1 MRKIVYVPLDE
12 RPCNYRY
19 PLQLAS
25 MTDLTLEVPD
35 MALLGRKK
43 TPADT
48 DAVREWLLGAAPD
61 ADALIVSIDMLV
73 HGGIVPSRLHHTSE
87 ATCTERLDVL
97 ARLKQ
102 SHPHL
107 RIYAFNLITRVPAY
121 SSSEEEPDYY
131 ADYGN
136 ELYTYGWLNDKAE
149 QETLDDAETARLE
162 AVKAK
167 IPQDVLADFLNRRRT
182 NSFVNAETMKLVQ
195 SGVIDFLIVPLDDNS
210 KYGFSPMEQ
219 RKLSLLAEELELG
232 DRILIYPG
240 ADEIGCTLFARA
252 FCEAKG
258 YVPKAFVR
266 YSSVHGPF
274 VVPKYE
280 DRSLGESI
288 KYHLTAAG
296 AVAHDNSAGTDFIL
310 MTNSPP
316 VGQKDMAECSTPY
329 AERNRAYFSETNPK
343 EFVQAIRHYIREGHT
358 VALADV
364 AVSNGA
370 DLPFMKLVSASG
382 LLHDIAA
389 YAAWNTSGNTM
400 GTVVSHAI
408 IESYYRGRGDDSA
421 ERLNRSRAYYYFR
434 LIEDWGYQAIVRKD
448 VIHNELPRLG
458 ASYYELTHVQDD
470 VYAVICGKL
479 EQFFAQYVQKGCP
492 GRVRIE
498 DVHLPWSRMFEV
510 GFETVL
516 EAGPDGV

>member
-1 MRKIVYVPLDE
+1 MHKIVYVPLDE

-19 PLQLAS
+19 PLYLAS
-25 MTDLTLEVPD
+25 MTDLELQVPE
-35 MALLGRKK
+35 MGLLGRKK

-48 DAVREWLLGAAPD
+48 DAVRDWLVGAASE

-87 ATCTERLDVL
+87 ASCKERLGVL

-102 SHPHL
+102 SNPRL

-131 ADYGN
+131 ADFGN
-136 ELYTYGWLNDKAE
+136 ELYTYGWLKDKAE
-149 QETLDDAETARLE
+149 QETLDADETARLE
-162 AVKAK
+162 SLLAT
-167 IPQDVLADFLNRRRT
+167 IPESVLDDFLTRRKT
-182 NSFVNAETMKLVQ
+182 NAFVNAETMKLVRD
-195 SGVIDFLIVPLDDNS
+195 GVIDFLIIPLDDNS
-210 KYGFSPMEQ
+210 KYGFSPLEQ
-219 RKLSLLAEELELG
+219 RKLSLLAEELNLG
-232 DRILIYPG
+232 DKIMIYPG

-252 FCEAKG
+252 FCEAKQ
-258 YVPKAFVR
+258 YTPKAFVR

-296 AVAHDNSAGTDFIL
+296 AVAHDNSCGTDFIL

-316 VGQKDMAECSTPY
+316 VGQKEMAECSTPY
-329 AERNRAYFSETNPK
+329 GQRHRSYFSEVNTK
-343 EFVQAIRHYIREGHT
+343 EFMQAIRHYIREGHM

-364 AVSNGA
+364 AVSNGS
-370 DLPFMKLVSASG
+370 DHPFMKLVSASG

-400 GTVVSHAI
+400 GTVVSHAV

-448 VIHNELPRLG
+448 VIHNELPKLG
-458 ASYYELTHVQDD
+458 ASYYELTHVQAE
-470 VYAVICGKL
+470 VYAVIREKL
-479 EQFFAQYVQKGCP
+479 ERFFAQYVQEGCP

-516 EAGPDGV
+516 EQ

>member
-1 MRKIVYVPLDE
+1 MQTIVYVPLDE

-19 PLQLAS
+19 PQYLAS
-25 MTDLTLEVPD
+25 MTDLTLRVPD
-35 MALLGRKK
+35 IGMLGRKK
-43 TPADT
+43 TSADT
-48 DAVREWLLGAAPD
+48 DAVRDWLLDASKD
-61 ADALIVSIDMLV
+61 ADALIVSVDMLV
-73 HGGIVPSRLHHTSE
+73 HGGIVPSRLHHRSE
-87 ATCTERLDVL
+87 AECLDRLAVLKTLKERNP
-97 ARLKQ
+97 K
-102 SHPHL
+102 L
-107 RIYAFNLITRVPAY
+107 RTYAFNLITRVPAY

-136 ELYTYGWLNDKAE
+136 ELYTYGWLKDKAE
-149 QETLDDAETARLE
+149 QETLDAEEAAKLE
-162 AVKAK
+162 AVTAK
-167 IPQDVLADFLNRRRT
+167 IPADVLDDFLTRRKT
-182 NSFVNAETMKLVQ
+182 NAFVNAETMKLTRD
-195 SGVIDFLIVPLDDNS
+195 GVIDFLIIPLDDNS
-210 KYGFSPMEQ
+210 KYGFSPLEQ
-219 RKLSLLAEELELG
+219 RKLSLLAEELDVN
-232 DRILIYPG
+232 DRVMIYPG

-288 KYHLTAAG
+288 KYQLTAAG
-296 AVAHDNSAGTDFIL
+296 AVSHDNSCGTDFVL

-316 VGQKDMAECSTPY
+316 VGQKEMAECSTPY
-329 AERNRAYFSETNPK
+329 GERNRAYFSETNTK
-343 EFVQAIRHYIREGHT
+343 EFVQAIRHYIREGHM

-364 AVSNGA
+364 AVSNGS
-370 DLPFMKLVSASG
+370 DHPFMKLVARAG
-382 LLHDIAA
+382 ILHDIAA
-389 YAAWNTSGNTM
+389 YAAWNTSGNTL
-400 GTVVSHAI
+400 GTVISHAI
-408 IESYYRGRGDDSA
+408 VESYYRGRGDVSA

-448 VIHNELPRLG
+448 VIHNELPKLG
-458 ASYYELTHVQDD
+458 ASYYELDHVRSE
-470 VYAVICGKL
+470 VYAVIRRKL
-479 EQFFAQYVQKGCP
+479 EQFFEQYVQEGCP

-516 EAGPDGV
+516 ETE

>member
-1 MRKIVYVPLDE
+1 MQKIVYVPLDE

-19 PLQLAS
+19 PQYLAS
-25 MTDLTLEVPD
+25 MTDMTLEVPEIS
-35 MALLGRKK
+35 LLGRKK
-43 TPADT
+43 TAADT
-48 DAVREWLLGAAPD
+48 DAVRDWLTGAVRD

-87 ATCTERLDVL
+87 EECMKRLDVL
-97 ARLKQ
+97 ARLKE
-102 SHPHL
+102 SNPRL

-136 ELYTYGWLNDKAE
+136 EIYTYGWLNDKAE
-149 QETLDDAETARLE
+149 QETLDEEETERLK
-162 AVKAK
+162 AITAK
-167 IPQDVLADFLNRRRT
+167 IPPEVLSDFLTRRET
-182 NSFVNAETMKLVQ
+182 NSFVNRETMKLVRD
-195 SGVIDFLIVPLDDNS
+195 GVIDFLIIPLDDNS
-210 KYGFSPMEQ
+210 KYGFSPLEQ
-219 RKLSLLAEELELG
+219 RKLSLLAEDLDLG
-232 DRILIYPG
+232 DNVMIYPG

-274 VVPKYE
+274 IVPKYE

-296 AVAHDNSAGTDFIL
+296 AVAHDHSAGTDFIL

-316 VGQKDMAECSTPY
+316 VGQKEMAECSTPY
-329 AERNRAYFSETNPK
+329 GQRNRAYFSEVNTK
-343 EFVQAIRHYIREGHT
+343 EFVQAIRYYLREGHM

-364 AVSNGA
+364 AVSNGS
-370 DLPFMKLVSASG
+370 DHPFMKLVSRSG
-382 LLHDIAA
+382 LIHDIAA

-400 GTVVSHAI
+400 GTVVSHAV
-408 IESYYRGRGDDSA
+408 IESYYRGKDEDSA

-448 VIHNELPRLG
+448 VIHNELPKLG
-458 ASYYELTHVQDD
+458 ASYYELNHVKDE
-470 VYAVICGKL
+470 VYAVIRGKL
-479 EQFFAQYVQKGCP
+479 EQFFAEYVQAGCP
-492 GRVRIE
+492 GQVRIE

-510 GFETVL
+510 GFEVRL
-516 EAGPDGV
+516 EQ

>member
-1 MRKIVYVPLDE
+1 
-12 RPCNYRY
+12 
-19 PLQLAS
+19 

-35 MALLGRKK
+35 IGLLGRKK

-48 DAVREWLLGAAPD
+48 GAVRDWLTGAVKG

-87 ATCTERLDVL
+87 DVCLERLNVL
-97 ARLKQ
+97 AGLKQ
-102 SHPHL
+102 SNPGL

-121 SSSEEEPDYY
+121 SSAEEEPDYY

-136 ELYTYGWLNDKAE
+136 ELYTYGWLTDKAE
-149 QETLDDAETARLE
+149 QEALDEAETARLE
-162 AVKAK
+162 SVKK
-167 IPQDVLADFLNRRRT
+167 TIPPEVLNDFLNRRKT
-182 NSFVNAETMKLVQ
+182 NAFVNRETMKLVQ
-195 SGVIDFLIVPLDDNS
+195 SGVIDFLIIPLDDNS

-219 RKLSLLAEELELG
+219 RKLSLLAEELDLG
-232 DRILIYPG
+232 DKVMIYPG

-296 AVAHDNSAGTDFIL
+296 AVSHDNSCGTDFIL

-316 VGQKDMAECSTPY
+316 VGQKEMAECSTPY
-329 AERNRAYFSETNPK
+329 GDRHRSYFSEVNTK

-364 AVSNGA
+364 AVSNGS
-370 DLPFMKLVSASG
+370 DHPFMKMVSRSG

-408 IESYYRGRGDDSA
+408 IESYYRRQGSDSA

-448 VIHNELPRLG
+448 VIHNELPKLG
-458 ASYYELTHVQDD
+458 ASYYELTHVQSE
-470 VYAVICGKL
+470 VYAVIKAKL
-479 EQFFAQYVQKGCP
+479 EQFFAEYVQEGCP
-492 GRVRIE
+492 GRIRIE

-510 GFETVL
+510 GFDVVL
-516 EAGPDGV
+516 EA

>member
-1 MRKIVYVPLDE
+1 MQTIVYVPLDE

-19 PLQLAS
+19 PQILAS
-25 MTDLTLEVPD
+25 MTDMTLKAPEIG
-35 MALLGRKK
+35 MLGRKK
-43 TPADT
+43 TAANT
-48 DAVREWLLGAAPD
+48 DAIRDWLPGAVSG

-73 HGGIVPSRLHHTSE
+73 HGGIVPSRLHYTEE
-87 ATCTERLDVL
+87 AVCKERLAVL
-97 ARLKQ
+97 AELKRDNPQ
-102 SHPHL
+102 L
-107 RIYAFNLITRVPAY
+107 RIYGFNLITRVPAY

-136 ELYTYGWLNDKAE
+136 EIFTYGWLKDKAE
-149 QETLDDAETARLE
+149 QESLDEEETARLE
-162 AVKAK
+162 AVTAA
-167 IPQDVLADFLNRRRT
+167 IPEAVLEDFLTRRKT
-182 NSFVNAETMKLVQ
+182 NSFVNAETMKLVRD
-195 SGVIDFLIVPLDDNS
+195 GIIDYLIVPLDDNS
-210 KYGFSPMEQ
+210 QYGFSPLEQ
-219 RKLSLLAEELELG
+219 RKLTLLAEELDIS
-232 DRILIYPG
+232 DRVMIYPG

-258 YVPKAFVR
+258 YIPKAFVR

-274 VVPKYE
+274 VAPKYE

-296 AVAHDNSAGTDFIL
+296 AVSHDNSAGTDFVL

-329 AERNRAYFSETNPK
+329 SGRNRAYFSETNPK
-343 EFVQAIRHYIREGHT
+343 EFVQAIRHYIREGHM

-364 AVSNGA
+364 AVSNGS
-370 DLPFMKLVSASG
+370 DLPFMKLVARSG

-389 YAAWNTSGNTM
+389 YAAWNTSGNTL
-400 GTVVSHAI
+400 GTVISHAI
-408 IESYYRGRGDDSA
+408 IESYYRGRGDQSA

-434 LIEDWGYQAIVRKD
+434 LIEDWGYQALVRKD
-448 VIHNELPRLG
+448 VIHNELPKLG
-458 ASYYELTHVQDD
+458 ASYYELTHVQAE
-470 VYAVICGKL
+470 VYAVIQRKL
-479 EQFFAQYVQKGCP
+479 EEFVEQYVQEGCP
-492 GRVRIE
+492 GRIRIE

-516 EAGPDGV
+516 EQA